1 VFAGRGSCGKVERC
15 KVVAKGRGKK
25 GQVVWALALAL
36 ALTAATVQAGLQSSS
51 MATAIDFQALM
62 AEEKRKMMALRTGA
76 AEDGKPKESVRC
88 GGEGLAWQAHADR
101 PVNLATPRARLNI
114 EQYRAA
120 GDLSGV
126 YYIPGFV
133 SEEEARDLVAR
144 IDEMPEA
151 SWTDLKR
158 RRLQNHGGTPHPDG
172 TLSAP
177 ALAL

>member
-1 VFAGRGSCGKVERC
+1 MWWGGAG
-15 KVVAKGRGKK
+15 VAGARRSPCEPCNASG
-25 GQVVWALALAL
+25 
-36 ALTAATVQAGLQSSS
+36 TA
-51 MATAIDFQALM
+51 
-62 AEEKRKMMALRTGA
+62 E
-76 AEDGKPKESVRC
+76 
-88 GGEGLAWQAHADR
+88 
-101 PVNLATPRARLNI
+101 
-114 EQYRAA
+114 YRAIQ
-120 GDLSGV
+120 SGRRPEWSLLH
-126 YYIPGFV
+126 PGFV